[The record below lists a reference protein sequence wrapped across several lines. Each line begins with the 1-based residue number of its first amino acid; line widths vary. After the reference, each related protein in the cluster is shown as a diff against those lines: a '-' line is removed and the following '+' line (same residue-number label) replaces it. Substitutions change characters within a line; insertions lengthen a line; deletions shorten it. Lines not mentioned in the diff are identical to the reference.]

1 MSGRVYFES
10 TETYIFDSEGRLIR
24 TWFAC
29 NGCGKIHE
37 SKKSAEECCSSQK
50 AAVPKY
56 MVCMRCSSVFTNMD
70 AFEAHRELGCV
81 RAAKEAVNVI
91 ESHVCLGCGSTL
103 TTRAALESH
112 LQWHESRAPRKVVFK
127 QGEKVIGTLVM
138 SGRPRLKFTSE
149 ALIGYE
155 PGEGHLVACD
165 RCGALVKRERAVTI
179 FHGPHGE
186 KTDFC
191 IRCFSKG
198 EGATCQRP

>member
-37 SKKSAEECCSSQK
+37 SRKSALECCGSQK

-81 RAAKEAVNVI
+81 RAANEAVNVI
-91 ESHVCLGCGSTL
+91 ELHTCLSCGSTL
-103 TTRAALESH
+103 TSRAALESH
-112 LQWHESRAPRKVVFK
+112 LRWHETGAPETKIVFTQDGRLVGSAFMTGK
-127 QGEKVIGTLVM
+127 LRFTTESLNHGEQLYCFRCKNPLRENRGLRIVLR
-138 SGRPRLKFTSE
+138 SGRSIYSCLSCYILS
-149 ALIGYE
+149 ALGD
-155 PGEGHLVACD
+155 L
-165 RCGALVKRERAVTI
+165 
-179 FHGPHGE
+179 
-186 KTDFC
+186 
-191 IRCFSKG
+191 
-198 EGATCQRP
+198 